1 MMRSWRSRSRS
12 CSRGGR
18 FGFGGRASAHG
29 WGLMIT
35 FSVEGVPVPQGSK
48 KGFVVRGRA
57 VLVDDNK
64 DKLKPW
70 RAKVA
75 AAADL
80 GHTFTG
86 PVLVAAVF
94 YMPRPKTVRRIFPSV
109 KPDLDKLMRA
119 LGDGMTDGG
128 LLADDSLI
136 VTQFIHKRY
145 ASDTNPVGVRVLV
158 METGEEG

>member
-1 MMRSWRSRSRS
+1 MT
-12 CSRGGR
+12 
-18 FGFGGRASAHG
+18 
-29 WGLMIT
+29 T
-35 FSVEGVPVPQGSK
+35 FRVDGIPVPQGSK
-48 KGFVVRGRA
+48 KGFVVGRRA

-75 AAADL
+75 AAADI
-80 GHTFTG
+80 GVTFTG

-94 YMPRPKTVRRIFPSV
+94 YMPRPKTVRRLLPSV

-128 LLADDSLI
+128 LLADDALI

-145 ASDTNPVGVRVLV
+145 ASAANPVGVRVLV
-158 METGEEG
+158 MEAGEET